1 MKRLIFDS
9 CYWFALFN
17 EKDQYHHLANQM
29 ADNFNS
35 PLIKILV
42 PFPSMYETLNTVFVD
57 NKKQMKRLSEILA
70 NHEKVEFIFDDEYK
84 DSAYRNTIS
93 QEKGSKVSLVDSIIL
108 EMLEDK
114 NLAIDGVVTFN
125 SRDFSEPCRILQKEM
140 ICYAQE

>member
-29 ADNFNS
+29 ADTFNS
-35 PLIKILV
+35 PSIKILI
-42 PFPSMYETLNTVFVD
+42 PFPSMYETLNTAFVD
-57 NKKQMKRLSEILA
+57 NKSRLKRLSEILS

-84 DSAYRNTIS
+84 DNAYRNTIG
-93 QEKGSKVSLVDSIIL
+93 QENGSKVSLVDSIIL
-108 EMLEDK
+108 EMLEDQ

-125 SRDFSEPCRILQKEM
+125 SRDFAEPCRILQKEM
-140 ICYAQE
+140 ICCAQE

>member
-29 ADNFNS
+29 ADTFNS
-35 PLIKILV
+35 PSIKILI
-42 PFPSMYETLNTVFVD
+42 PFPSMYETLNTAFVD
-57 NKKQMKRLSEILA
+57 NKSRLKRLSEILS

-84 DSAYRNTIS
+84 DNAYRKTIG
-93 QEKGSKVSLVDSIIL
+93 QENGSKVSLVDSIIL
-108 EMLEDK
+108 EMLEDQ

-125 SRDFSEPCRILQKEM
+125 SRDFAEPCRILQKEM
-140 ICYAQE
+140 ICYEE

>member
-9 CYWFALFN
+9 CYWFALYN
-17 EKDQYHHLANQM
+17 EKDQYHHLANLM

-35 PLIKILV
+35 SSIKILI
-42 PFPSMYETLNTVFVD
+42 PFPSMYETLNTAFVD
-57 NKKQMKRLSEILA
+57 NKTQLQRLSELLA
-70 NHEKVEFIFDDEYK
+70 NHEKVEFVFDDEYK

-93 QEKGSKVSLVDSIIL
+93 QEKSSKVSLVDSIIL

-125 SRDFSEPCRILQKEM
+125 SRDFAEPCRVLQKEM
-140 ICYAQE
+140 ICYAQK

>member
-29 ADNFNS
+29 ADTFNS
-35 PLIKILV
+35 PSIKILI
-42 PFPSMYETLNTVFVD
+42 PFPSMYETLNTAFVD
-57 NKKQMKRLSEILA
+57 NKSRLKRLSEILS

-84 DSAYRNTIS
+84 DNAYRNTIG
-93 QEKGSKVSLVDSIIL
+93 QENGSKVSLVDSIIL
-108 EMLEDK
+108 EMLEDQ

-125 SRDFSEPCRILQKEM
+125 SRDFAEPCRILQKEM